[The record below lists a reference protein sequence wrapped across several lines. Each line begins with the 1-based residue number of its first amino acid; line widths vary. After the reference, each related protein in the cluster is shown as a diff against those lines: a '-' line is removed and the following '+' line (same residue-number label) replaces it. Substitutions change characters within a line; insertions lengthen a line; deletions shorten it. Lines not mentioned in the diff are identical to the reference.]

1 MVKRGFEIP
10 HRMGKVPFIK
20 NDSGYGGH
28 SAWRSRSA
36 AGQQGISKQP
46 SKAFGGRSPLTPRS
60 NMSHLIVSPVTSGA
74 PAAPFLEGLSEFLTQ
89 LPAPRNMHKRAHLVS
104 GGYRRSFA
112 DIARGNLIDASHSHQ
127 SHIDDHLFLK
137 QFEYAH

>member
-10 HRMGKVPFIK
+10 HRMGKVPLNK

-36 AGQQGISKQP
+36 AGQQAISKQS
-46 SKAFGGRSPLTPRS
+46 SKAFGGRSPLTARS

-74 PAAPFLEGLSEFLTQ
+74 AAAPFLEGAQRVPNATARSPEYARTRSSRERR
-89 LPAPRNMHKRAHLVS
+89 LPAQLCRYS
-104 GGYRRSFA
+104 
-112 DIARGNLIDASHSHQ
+112 
-127 SHIDDHLFLK
+127 
-137 QFEYAH
+137 